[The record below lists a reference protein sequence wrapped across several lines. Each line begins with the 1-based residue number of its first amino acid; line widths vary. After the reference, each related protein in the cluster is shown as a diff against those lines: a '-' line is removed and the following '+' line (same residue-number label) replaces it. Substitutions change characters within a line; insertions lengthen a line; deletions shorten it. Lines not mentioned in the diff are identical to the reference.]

1 MDLAVLCSNLV
12 GLFLLI
18 GAGLLAV
25 RFKLLP
31 GQAAKPFSALLMK
44 IALPA
49 TVFSAM
55 IRPFD
60 PGFVRLGL
68 SAFLLGALFFP
79 LYGLL
84 SRPLSRLFRVPEGRR
99 GMWRCCT
106 TFCNNGFM
114 GYPVAYALFGE
125 EGLILAVLLGIPFN
139 LLIYTMGIKLVCM
152 DAPVGGAGGELSL
165 RAIVFTPINAATAL
179 SLLFYFFQIPV
190 PGPILTPIQH
200 LSNITTPLSMF
211 VTGMNLAQ
219 SKACDVVRDRD
230 AITASLTRLLV
241 FPVITWAVM
250 KPIPGLDPLVVGVTL
265 VIMAMPAP
273 AASTILGEQYGG
285 CTQLSART
293 VFLSSLLCI
302 GTIPLISLLL

>member
-1 MDLAVLCSNLV
+1 MDLTVLCSNLV

-18 GAGLLAV
+18 GAGFLSV
-25 RFKLLP
+25 RLKLLP
-31 GQAAKPFSALLMK
+31 LQAAKPFSALLMK

-49 TVFSAM
+49 TIFSAM
-55 IRPFD
+55 IRPFE
-60 PGFVRLGL
+60 PGFARLGL

-79 LYGLL
+79 LYGVL

-125 EGLILAVLLGIPFN
+125 DGLVLAVLLGIPFN
-139 LLIYTMGIKLVCM
+139 LLLYTMGAKMVCM
-152 DAPVGGAGGELSL
+152 DVPKEEAGGGLSL
-165 RAIVFTPINAATAL
+165 RAVVLTPINAAIAL
-179 SLLFYFFQIPV
+179 SLVFYFAQIPV

-200 LSNITTPLSMF
+200 LSNMTTPLSMF

-219 SKACDVVRDRD
+219 SRVGDVARDRD
-230 AITASLTRLLV
+230 AITASATRLLI
-241 FPVITWAVM
+241 FPVLTWAVM
-250 KPIPGLDPLVVGVTL
+250 KVIPGLDPLVVGVTL

-302 GTIPLISLLL
+302 GTIPLVSLLL